1 MGKKYEFT
9 GKEML
14 YPVKVKEIRA
24 LRDFGYVKKGDI
36 GGYIESEKCLSQ
48 KGNCWVYPG
57 AVVYGN
63 SLIGGNAVVAEGVTV
78 RNKSVVSG
86 NAFVVGKGIE
96 ISHSIIEDNVVI
108 DTGATIENSLI
119 NGNASIEQSN
129 IESAKIDGNVHI
141 MLSRLIGVN
150 NGKGEPDNSYVIGM
164 VDIYHSELTGHFNIE
179 GKGNLCTLE
188 QVKAE
193 SLVLE
198 KGGFGLTG
206 FKPVPNTWVSG
217 DFYYNHKTH
226 KDYGGF
232 SYFMKQ
238 FGERQED
245 TLFVWEDAQYHYS
258 LTYFAENPELCIK
271 LNPSYSL
278 EELLEQLSVTR
289 STIEGLQK
297 SAKGDGLT
305 FCEESLKR
313 VSNAEEG
320 IREILEKNPELQTE
334 RTVCIDPK
342 HPATPYIIYE
352 RKGKEPVVEHRRS
365 LYGLRELSNAYPE
378 GYDFVEKTLKRK
390 EEKTKE

>member
-1 MGKKYEFT
+1 MEKKFEFT

-14 YPVKVKEIRA
+14 YPVRVKEIRA

-36 GGYIESEKCLSQ
+36 GGYIECEKNLSH
-48 KGNCWVYPG
+48 KGNCWVYQG

-63 SLIGGNAVVAEGVTV
+63 SMICNNAVVAEGVTV
-78 RNKSVVSG
+78 RNKSVIGG

-96 ISHSIIEDNVVI
+96 ISHSVIEDDVVI
-108 DTGATIENSLI
+108 DTGATIENSHI
-119 NGNASIEQSN
+119 NGGTSIEQSN
-129 IESAKIDGNVHI
+129 IESAKIDGNVHV
-141 MLSRLIGVN
+141 MLSRIIGAD
-150 NGKGEPDNSYVIGM
+150 NGKGEPDNSYITGM

-179 GKGNLCTLE
+179 GNGSICTLE

-193 SLVLE
+193 NLMLE

-206 FKPVPNTWVSG
+206 FKPLPSTWVCG

-232 SYFMKQ
+232 SYYTKQ

-245 TLFVWEDAQYHYS
+245 TLFIWEDAQYHYF
-258 LTYFAENPELCIK
+258 LTYFAENPELCIR

-278 EELLEQLSVTR
+278 EELLDQLSVTR
-289 STIEGLQK
+289 RTIEGLQK

-320 IREILEKNPELQTE
+320 IKSALGEHPELVTK

-352 RKGKEPVVEHRRS
+352 RKGQEPFVEHCRS
-365 LYGLRELSNAYPE
+365 LYGLRELSDSFPE
-378 GYDFVEKTLKRK
+378 GYDFVEKALKEKEGDK
-390 EEKTKE
+390 EE